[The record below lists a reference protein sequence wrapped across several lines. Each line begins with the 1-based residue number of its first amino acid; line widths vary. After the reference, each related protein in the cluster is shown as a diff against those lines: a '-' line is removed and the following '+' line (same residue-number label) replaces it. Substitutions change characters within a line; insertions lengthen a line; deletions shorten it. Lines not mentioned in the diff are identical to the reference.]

1 MHRNVTRKSTQG
13 GGKMAPQRSAQ
24 APDPAQTLDE
34 LAGQFATHRR
44 KLYAIAHRT
53 LGSPWS
59 ADDALQEVWLRLQ
72 RADSAAINNL
82 EAWLTTVVSRVCI
95 DILRH
100 QASRRE
106 NFDEDVTTEAEVAS
120 SSADTDPV
128 ETLMLSDDLALAMQ
142 VVLDSL
148 GPLER
153 LALVLHD
160 VFALSYADIA
170 PIVERTPVG
179 ARQLASRARARLR
192 TVDVR
197 ATRERQEA
205 AIVAFLDA
213 ARNGDFGKLLQLLDP
228 EIELRSDAA
237 AVELSTAAADYSAPL
252 LTDSIRGADAVA
264 RVFAGRAEQT
274 RLVLIGGI
282 PAAAYVTDGTAHAIY
297 LIAFD
302 ADRIARLYVVAD
314 PEHLAVLEETPP
326 CGS

>member
-1 MHRNVTRKSTQG
+1 
-13 GGKMAPQRSAQ
+13 MAPHRSAE
-24 APDPAQTLDE
+24 ATDSAQTLDE

-59 ADDALQEVWLRLQ
+59 ADDAVQEVWLRLQ
-72 RADSAAINNL
+72 RADSATINNL

-95 DILRH
+95 DMIRQ

-106 NFDEDVTTEAEVAS
+106 DLDDLTAEAEVAS
-120 SSADTDPV
+120 SSADADPV
-128 ETLMLSDDLALAMQ
+128 ETVMLSDDLALAMQ

-170 PIVERTPVG
+170 PIVERTPVA

-197 ATRERQEA
+197 AIRERQEA

-228 EIELRSDAA
+228 EIELRSDTA
-237 AVELSTAAADYSAPL
+237 AVELSTAGADYGAPL
-252 LTDSIRGADAVA
+252 LADSIRGADAVA
-264 RVFAGRAEQT
+264 RVLQGAPSSPGPCSLAASRRRRISRMAPPT
-274 RLVLIGGI
+274 RSTSSRSMLTESHDLTYS
-282 PAAAYVTDGTAHAIY
+282 P
-297 LIAFD
+297 
-302 ADRIARLYVVAD
+302 
-314 PEHLAVLEETPP
+314 TP
-326 CGS
+326 SI